1 MNKMSFKDFLNL
13 NTIAQEV
20 DLSLDTCHKE
30 EVEVNKERINKLFDI
45 AMNDSIL
52 VYFDGR
58 YVEEPYDGLEFKT
71 EEEEF
76 YYYNGSSYEEEEF
89 YYYNGSSYIV
99 FVDDNNFKVRFKI
112 RYLKDKNYKP
122 EVYKVVEK
130 ACIYTKAHPEVSDYK
145 LY

>member
-76 YYYNGSSYEEEEF
+76 YYYNS
-89 YYYNGSSYIV
+89 SSYIV
-99 FVDDNNFKVRFKI
+99 FVDDYNFKVRFKI

-122 EVYKVVEK
+122 DVYKVVEK

>member
-1 MNKMSFKDFLNL
+1 MNKLSFKDFLNL
-13 NTIAQEV
+13 KTRAQEV
-20 DLSLDTCHKE
+20 DLSLDTCHEE

-45 AMNDSIL
+45 AMNETVT

-76 YYYNGSSYEEEEF
+76 YYYNS
-89 YYYNGSSYIV
+89 SSYIV
-99 FVDDNNFKVRFKI
+99 FVDDYNFKVRFKI

-122 EVYKVVEK
+122 DVYKVVEK

>member
-1 MNKMSFKDFLNL
+1 MNKLSFKDFLNL
-13 NTIAQEV
+13 KTKAQEV
-20 DLSLDTCHKE
+20 DLSLDTCHKK

-45 AMNDSIL
+45 AMNESVL

-76 YYYNGSSYEEEEF
+76 YYYNS
-89 YYYNGSSYIV
+89 SSYIV
-99 FVDDNNFKVRFKI
+99 FVDDYNFKVRFKI

-122 EVYKVVEK
+122 DVYKVVEK

>member
-1 MNKMSFKDFLNL
+1 M
-13 NTIAQEV
+13 
-20 DLSLDTCHKE
+20 DTCHKD

-45 AMNDSIL
+45 AMNESVI

-76 YYYNGSSYEEEEF
+76 YYYNS
-89 YYYNGSSYIV
+89 SSYIV
-99 FVDDNNFKVRFKI
+99 FVDDYNFKVRFKI
-112 RYLKDKNYKP
+112 RYLKHKNYKP
-122 EVYKVVEK
+122 DVYKVVEK

>member
-1 MNKMSFKDFLNL
+1 MNKLSFKDFLNL

-76 YYYNGSSYEEEEF
+76 YYYNS
-89 YYYNGSSYIV
+89 SSYIV
-99 FVDDNNFKVRFKI
+99 FVDDYNFKVRFKI

-122 EVYKVVEK
+122 DVYKVVEK

>member
-1 MNKMSFKDFLNL
+1 MNKLSFKDFLNL
-13 NTIAQEV
+13 RTKAQEV
-20 DLSLDTCHKE
+20 DLSLDTCHEE

-45 AMNDSIL
+45 AMNESVI

-71 EEEEF
+71 
-76 YYYNGSSYEEEEF
+76 EEEEF

>member
-1 MNKMSFKDFLNL
+1 MNKLSFKDFLNL
-13 NTIAQEV
+13 KTIAQEV

-45 AMNDSIL
+45 AM
-52 VYFDGR
+52 
-58 YVEEPYDGLEFKT
+58 
-71 EEEEF
+71 F
-76 YYYNGSSYEEEEF
+76 YYYNS
-89 YYYNGSSYIV
+89 SSYIV
-99 FVDDNNFKVRFKI
+99 FVDDYNFKVRFKI

-122 EVYKVVEK
+122 DVYKVVEK

>member
-1 MNKMSFKDFLNL
+1 MNKLSFKDFLNL
-13 NTIAQEV
+13 KTRAQEV
-20 DLSLDTCHKE
+20 DLSLDTCHKD

-45 AMNDSIL
+45 AMNESVL

-76 YYYNGSSYEEEEF
+76 YYYNGSSY
-89 YYYNGSSYIV
+89 IV
-99 FVDDNNFKVRFKI
+99 FVDDYNFKVRFKI

-122 EVYKVVEK
+122 DVYKVVEK

>member
-1 MNKMSFKDFLNL
+1 MNKLSFKDFLNL
-13 NTIAQEV
+13 KTRAQEV
-20 DLSLDTCHKE
+20 DLSLDTCHKD

-71 EEEEF
+71 
-76 YYYNGSSYEEEEF
+76 EEEEF

>member
-45 AMNDSIL
+45 AMNESVL

-71 EEEEF
+71 
-76 YYYNGSSYEEEEF
+76 EEEEF

-112 RYLKDKNYKP
+112 RYLKDKNYKL

>member
-1 MNKMSFKDFLNL
+1 MNKLSFKDFLNL
-13 NTIAQEV
+13 KTKAQEV
-20 DLSLDTCHKE
+20 DLSLDTCHKK

-45 AMNDSIL
+45 AMNESVL

-76 YYYNGSSYEEEEF
+76 YYYNGSSY
-89 YYYNGSSYIV
+89 IV
-99 FVDDNNFKVRFKI
+99 FVDDYDFKVRFKI

-122 EVYKVVEK
+122 DVYKVVEK

>member
-1 MNKMSFKDFLNL
+1 MNKLSFKDFLNL
-13 NTIAQEV
+13 KTIAQEV

-45 AMNDSIL
+45 AMNESVI

-71 EEEEF
+71 
-76 YYYNGSSYEEEEF
+76 EEEEF

>member
-45 AMNDSIL
+45 AMNESVI

-71 EEEEF
+71 
-76 YYYNGSSYEEEEF
+76 EEEEF

>member
-1 MNKMSFKDFLNL
+1 MNKLSFKDFLNL

-45 AMNDSIL
+45 AMNESVI

-71 EEEEF
+71 
-76 YYYNGSSYEEEEF
+76 EEEEF

-122 EVYKVVEK
+122 DVYKVVEK

>member
-1 MNKMSFKDFLNL
+1 MNKLSFKDFLNL

-76 YYYNGSSYEEEEF
+76 YYYNGSSY
-89 YYYNGSSYIV
+89 IV
-99 FVDDNNFKVRFKI
+99 FVDDYNFKVRFKI

>member
-1 MNKMSFKDFLNL
+1 MNKLSFKDFLNL
-13 NTIAQEV
+13 KTRAQEV
-20 DLSLDTCHKE
+20 DLSLDTCHKD

-45 AMNDSIL
+45 AMNESVI

-71 EEEEF
+71 
-76 YYYNGSSYEEEEF
+76 EEEEF

-130 ACIYTKAHPEVSDYK
+130 ACFYTKAHPEVSDYK

>member
-1 MNKMSFKDFLNL
+1 MNK
-13 NTIAQEV
+13 EV
-20 DLSLDTCHKE
+20 DLSLDTCHKD

-45 AMNDSIL
+45 AMNESVI

-76 YYYNGSSYEEEEF
+76 YYYNS
-89 YYYNGSSYIV
+89 SSYIV
-99 FVDDNNFKVRFKI
+99 FVDDYNFKVRFKI

-122 EVYKVVEK
+122 DVYKVVEK

>member
-1 MNKMSFKDFLNL
+1 MNKLSFKDFLNL
-13 NTIAQEV
+13 KTRAQEV
-20 DLSLDTCHKE
+20 DLSLDTCHKD

-45 AMNDSIL
+45 AMNESVL

-76 YYYNGSSYEEEEF
+76 YYYNGSSYL
-89 YYYNGSSYIV
+89 V
-99 FVDDNNFKVRFKI
+99 FVDDYDFKVRFKI

>member
-20 DLSLDTCHKE
+20 DLSLDTCHEE

-71 EEEEF
+71 
-76 YYYNGSSYEEEEF
+76 EEEEF

>member
-45 AMNDSIL
+45 AMNESVI

-76 YYYNGSSYEEEEF
+76 YYYNGSSY
-89 YYYNGSSYIV
+89 IV
-99 FVDDNNFKVRFKI
+99 FVDDYNFKVRFKI

-122 EVYKVVEK
+122 DVYKVVEK

>member
-1 MNKMSFKDFLNL
+1 MNKLSFKDFLNL

-76 YYYNGSSYEEEEF
+76 YYYNGSSY
-89 YYYNGSSYIV
+89 IV

-130 ACIYTKAHPEVSDYK
+130 ACFYTKAHPEVSDYK

>member
-1 MNKMSFKDFLNL
+1 MNKLSFKDFLNL
-13 NTIAQEV
+13 KTRAQEV

-45 AMNDSIL
+45 AMNETVT

-71 EEEEF
+71 EKEEF
-76 YYYNGSSYEEEEF
+76 YYYNSSSYL
-89 YYYNGSSYIV
+89 V
-99 FVDDNNFKVRFKI
+99 FVDDENFKVRFTI
-112 RYLKDKNYKP
+112 RNIKNKNYAK
-122 EVYKVVEK
+122 VYKVVEK

>member
-1 MNKMSFKDFLNL
+1 MNKLSFKDFLNL

-76 YYYNGSSYEEEEF
+76 YYYNGSSY
-89 YYYNGSSYIV
+89 IV

-122 EVYKVVEK
+122 DVYKVVEK

>member
-1 MNKMSFKDFLNL
+1 MNKLSFKDFLNL
-13 NTIAQEV
+13 KTIAQEV

-30 EVEVNKERINKLFDI
+30 VVEVNKERINKLFDI
-45 AMNDSIL
+45 AMNESVI

-76 YYYNGSSYEEEEF
+76 YYYNS
-89 YYYNGSSYIV
+89 SSYIV
-99 FVDDNNFKVRFKI
+99 FVDDYNFKVRFKI

-122 EVYKVVEK
+122 DVYKVVEK

>member
-1 MNKMSFKDFLNL
+1 MNKLSFKDFLNL
-13 NTIAQEV
+13 KTIAQEV

-45 AMNDSIL
+45 AMNESVI

-76 YYYNGSSYEEEEF
+76 YYYNS
-89 YYYNGSSYIV
+89 SSYIV
-99 FVDDNNFKVRFKI
+99 FVDDYNFKVRFKI

-122 EVYKVVEK
+122 DVYKVVEK

>member
-1 MNKMSFKDFLNL
+1 MNKLSFKDFLNL
-13 NTIAQEV
+13 NTKAQEV
-20 DLSLDTCHKE
+20 DLSLDTCHEE

-45 AMNDSIL
+45 AMNETVT

-71 EEEEF
+71 
-76 YYYNGSSYEEEEF
+76 EEEEF

-145 LY
+145 LH

>member
-76 YYYNGSSYEEEEF
+76 YYYNSSSYL
-89 YYYNGSSYIV
+89 V
-99 FVDDNNFKVRFKI
+99 FVDDENFKVRFTI
-112 RYLKDKNYKP
+112 RNIKNKNYAK
-122 EVYKVVEK
+122 VYKVVEK

>member
-1 MNKMSFKDFLNL
+1 MNKLSFKDFLNL
-13 NTIAQEV
+13 NTMAQEV

-76 YYYNGSSYEEEEF
+76 YYYNGSSY
-89 YYYNGSSYIV
+89 IV

>member
-1 MNKMSFKDFLNL
+1 MNKLSFKDFLNL

-20 DLSLDTCHKE
+20 DLSLDTCHE
-30 EVEVNKERINKLFDI
+30 VEVEVNKERINKLFDI
-45 AMNDSIL
+45 AMNDSVL

-71 EEEEF
+71 
-76 YYYNGSSYEEEEF
+76 EEEEF

>member
-1 MNKMSFKDFLNL
+1 MNKLSFKDFLNL

-76 YYYNGSSYEEEEF
+76 YYYNGSSY
-89 YYYNGSSYIV
+89 IV
-99 FVDDNNFKVRFKI
+99 FVDDYNFKVRFKI

-122 EVYKVVEK
+122 DVYKVVEK

>member
-1 MNKMSFKDFLNL
+1 MNKLSFKDFLNL
-13 NTIAQEV
+13 KTIAQEV

-76 YYYNGSSYEEEEF
+76 YYYNGSSY
-89 YYYNGSSYIV
+89 IV

>member
-1 MNKMSFKDFLNL
+1 MNKLSFKDFLNL
-13 NTIAQEV
+13 RTKAQEV
-20 DLSLDTCHKE
+20 DLSLDTCHEE

-45 AMNDSIL
+45 AMNETVT

-71 EEEEF
+71 EKEEF
-76 YYYNGSSYEEEEF
+76 YYYNSSSYL
-89 YYYNGSSYIV
+89 V
-99 FVDDNNFKVRFKI
+99 FVDDENFKVRFTI
-112 RYLKDKNYKP
+112 RNIKNKNYAK
-122 EVYKVVEK
+122 VYKVVEK

>member
-76 YYYNGSSYEEEEF
+76 YYYNGSSY
-89 YYYNGSSYIV
+89 IV

-130 ACIYTKAHPEVSDYK
+130 ACFYTKAHPEVSDYK